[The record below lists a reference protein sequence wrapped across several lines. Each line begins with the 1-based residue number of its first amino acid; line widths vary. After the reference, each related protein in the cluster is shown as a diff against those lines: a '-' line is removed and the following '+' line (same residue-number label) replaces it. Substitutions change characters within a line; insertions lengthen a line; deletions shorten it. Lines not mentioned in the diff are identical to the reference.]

1 VRMAFRGWTTEAL
14 DFYEGLEADNSK
26 TYWTEHKAVYDEKVY
41 APMVELL
48 AELEDEFGAGRVFR
62 PYRDVRFSS
71 DKSPY
76 KTTIAATVG
85 GDSYIQ
91 LSAHGLGAGRG
102 TWMMAP
108 DQLVRYRDAV
118 AADATGATL
127 ARAIAT
133 LRSKK
138 IDVGAHGELKT
149 VPRGYPKDHP
159 RADLLRAKGLTV
171 WQEWEAGPWLGRPTA
186 KTRVVELL
194 RAAAPVSEWLESYVG
209 ESHEEPP

>member
-1 VRMAFRGWTTEAL
+1 MAFRGWTNDAL

-26 TYWTEHKAVYDEKVY
+26 TYWTEHKAVYDDMVY

-48 AELEDEFGAGRVFR
+48 AEMEDEFGAGRVFR

-76 KTTIAATVG
+76 KTTIAATL

-91 LSAHGLGAGRG
+91 LSARGLMAGRG

-108 DQLVRYRDAV
+108 DQLARYRDAV
-118 AADATGATL
+118 ADDATGATL
-127 ARAIAT
+127 ARVIAA

-138 IDVGAHGELKT
+138 INVGAHGELKT

-171 WQEWEAGPWLGRPTA
+171 WKEWEAGPWLGRSTA
-186 KTRVVELL
+186 KVRVVELL
-194 RAAAPVSEWLESYVG
+194 RAAAPVSEWLASCIG
-209 ESHEEPP
+209 ESHEEPG